1 MTSNGIAR
9 QLMRKSIMQLSQG
22 STLTF
27 RSQVPCS
34 VVFQPEWR
42 DDGII
47 SYFDDNKIRLDVSET
62 ESQTSLGRKT
72 PHISVNVE
80 PFTTMSTIPPTT
92 TSLPQITVQVPE
104 KINLNCGLLA
114 QGSSISI
121 PGKIEGDVAL
131 STDGAIRAKKLRGH
145 DIDLQAHQITVE
157 DLVEAARF
165 HVQTTGRF
173 RAKQVHCSQAD
184 IQVHESDLPS
194 KNTVDSPDDEESL
207 VDISAL
213 FISTGNDAGSG
224 ASIRVHPR
232 RTLSHRAV
240 RIKSNHGPVLIETVG
255 QPRPTQRNEFTQM
268 QYPLVELGGVN
279 GQCEVSILES
289 SSNSDI
295 NWVSCQVH
303 IDSLSTGSV
312 SLVTADCGHVAITVD
327 RKVGADL
334 RLLSSSQAKD
344 TLRETGSLLAEE
356 DDEELICKILN
367 QLGDNEIEEQ
377 SDDSRTAT
385 TKIQLLS
392 PAFSKGIDNSFITNT
407 MEYVTAVVE
416 NKSAEPDSR
425 FDRQSGKVRIDG
437 AGSQALSRFSSTEP
451 NEHVDEQPLF
461 AVVGVGNIV
470 LETVS
475 WFGAIARRYGLEESE
490 RELGRTASR
499 RGRLL
504 VPPPA
509 TRS

>member
-1 MTSNGIAR
+1 MTSNAIAR
-9 QLMRKSIMQLSQG
+9 HLIRKSLAQLSQG
-22 STLTF
+22 STFTF
-27 RSQVPCS
+27 RSHVPCS

-42 DDGII
+42 DDGVI
-47 SYFDDNKIRLDVSET
+47 SYSEDSSIRLDVCET
-62 ESQTSLGRKT
+62 ELQTSIGRIA

-80 PFTTMSTIPPTT
+80 PLTALTTFLPTNN
-92 TSLPQITVQVPE
+92 SLPQITVQVPE
-104 KINLNCGLLA
+104 KINLSCSLFA
-114 QGSSISI
+114 EGSFISI

-131 STDGAIRAKKLRGH
+131 NTNGAIHAKKLRGH
-145 DIDLQAHQITVE
+145 DIDLKAHSIIVE

-165 HVQTTGRF
+165 RVKSTGRF

-184 IQVHESDLPS
+184 IQVHDSDLPRQH
-194 KNTVDSPDDEESL
+194 TVDDPDDEKSL

-240 RIKSNHGPVLIETVG
+240 RIKSNHGPVLIEANG
-255 QPRPTQRNEFTQM
+255 QPRPTERNEFTQM
-268 QYPLVELGGVN
+268 QYPIVELGGVN
-279 GQCEVSILES
+279 GQCEVSIQES
-289 SSNSDI
+289 SSYSDS

-303 IDSLSTGSV
+303 VDSLSAGSV
-312 SLVTADCGHVAITVD
+312 SLVTADSGHVAITVD
-327 RKVGADL
+327 RKVAADL
-334 RLLSSSQAKD
+334 RLLSCLQAKE
-344 TLRETGSLLAEE
+344 TLLETGSLLAEE
-356 DDEELICKILN
+356 DDDEMIGKILK
-367 QLGDNEIEEQ
+367 QLCDNPTKEQ
-377 SDDSRTAT
+377 SDDSTT

-392 PAFSKGIDNSFITNT
+392 PAFSKESDASFATNT
-407 MEYVTAVVE
+407 LEYVTAVVE

-437 AGSQALSRFSSTEP
+437 AGSQALSRFSPTAP
-451 NEHVDEQPLF
+451 NEHVDERPLF

-504 VPPPA
+504 VPPP
-509 TRS
+509 TRGS

>member
-1 MTSNGIAR
+1 MTSTAIAR
-9 QLMRKSIMQLSQG
+9 QLIRKAITQLSQG
-22 STLTF
+22 STITF

-42 DDGII
+42 DDGIL
-47 SYFDDNKIRLDVSET
+47 SYFEDINIRLDVCET
-62 ESQTSLGRKT
+62 ELQTSLGRIA

-80 PFTTMSTIPPTT
+80 PFTPLSTIPPTN
-92 TSLPQITVQVPE
+92 TSLPQITVQLPE
-104 KINLNCGLLA
+104 KINLNCSLFA

-121 PGKIEGDVAL
+121 PGKIEGDVVL
-131 STDGAIRAKKLRGH
+131 HTDGAIRAKKLRGH
-145 DIDLQAHQITVE
+145 DIDLKAHHITVE

-165 HVQTTGRF
+165 RVESTGRF

-184 IQVHESDLPS
+184 IQVYDSDLPS
-194 KNTVDSPDDEESL
+194 QHTVDDPDDEESL

-232 RTLSHRAV
+232 RTLFHRAV
-240 RIKSNHGPVLIETVG
+240 RIKSNHGPVLIEANG
-255 QPRPTQRNEFTQM
+255 QPRPTEQNEFTQT
-268 QYPLVELGGVN
+268 QFPLVELGGVN
-279 GQCEVSILES
+279 GQCEVSIQKS
-289 SSNSDI
+289 SSYSDS

-303 IDSLSTGSV
+303 IDSLSAGSV

-327 RKVGADL
+327 RKVVADL
-334 RLLSSSQAKD
+334 RLLSFSQAKE
-344 TLRETGSLLAEE
+344 TLLETGSLLAEE
-356 DDEELICKILN
+356 DDDEMIGKILKQLCDN
-367 QLGDNEIEEQ
+367 QGKVQ
-377 SDDSRTAT
+377 SEYSTA

-392 PAFSKGIDNSFITNT
+392 PAFSKKIDNTFAANT
-407 MEYVTAVVE
+407 LEYVTAVVE

-437 AGSQALSRFSSTEP
+437 AGSQALSRFSPTES
-451 NEHVDEQPLF
+451 NEHVDRKPLF
-461 AVVGVGNIV
+461 AVVGVNNIV

-504 VPPPA
+504 VPPPI